1 MAKEENAKPFKLAD
15 SATHLLHR
23 AQQEAVNMSAAEL
36 AEHNLTIRQFTV
48 LAALHEDDGQSQSS
62 LVDTTGIDRSTLADM
77 VSRMEKNGLVKRLSS
92 KKDARAK
99 SVSLTSAGEK
109 AYTKS
114 APVVGF
120 ADEELVSGLRK
131 SQRESL
137 MRILTYVA
145 GDDID
150 IEDLK
155 LKLKKSLKR
164 KKKLKS

>member
-1 MAKEENAKPFKLAD
+1 MAKEEIAKPFKLAD

-62 LVDTTGIDRSTLADM
+62 LVETTGIDRSTLADM

-92 KKDARAK
+92 KNDARAK
-99 SVSLTSAGEK
+99 SVSLTTAGEK
-109 AYTKS
+109 AYKKS
-114 APVVGF
+114 APIVAF

-131 SQRESL
+131 SQRDSL

-164 KKKLKS
+164 KKKLKR